1 MKYFYEDILRE
12 IGEFGPWQ
20 KVKFLFLFRP
30 VDMLHMLKG
39 AEKSRY
45 PQLTQQLSFN
55 SLSYLP
61 LL

>member
-30 VDMLHMLKG
+30 VNMLHMLKG

-45 PQLTQQLSFN
+45 PQLTQPLSFN
-55 SLSYLP
+55 ILS
-61 LL
+61 